1 MLPIVVGSVIYVYQ
15 IPIKKYLAQRK
26 LYELLEKDY
35 RIERSDI
42 QIDNIIRDTK
52 SARGGVLIRFKVKNS
67 PYLYDYDY
75 SFSKKNWIQG
85 YTKDGVYHN
94 TEEIAVEEK

>member
-52 SARGGVLIRFKVKNS
+52 SARGGIVCGGCVS
-67 PYLYDYDY
+67 
-75 SFSKKNWIQG
+75 
-85 YTKDGVYHN
+85 
-94 TEEIAVEEK
+94 TEITAAASS